1 MMGLEQLLMLVEE
14 ALLVM
19 GLRLLLVCHSGEE
32 YEIGESDED
41 VESGR
46 DERPRKNKLR
56 LTEIKHEFVDMQFHS
71 WISFCKCVIHKERN
85 IYIICPFQLVL
96 GLGSNC

>member
-32 YEIGESDED
+32 YERSM
-41 VESGR
+41 R
-46 DERPRKNKLR
+46 LERVMR
-56 LTEIKHEFVDMQFHS
+56 M
-71 WISFCKCVIHKERN
+71 
-85 IYIICPFQLVL
+85 
-96 GLGSNC
+96 